1 MARIV
6 NRIISL
12 LRKRFSKS
20 QRGRRAGDRLFSKTI
35 RNATYATL
43 ILVGILLTGTVGY
56 IFLEG
61 WSLLD
66 SLWMTVIT
74 MSTVGFSEVTPLD
87 PAGRILTI
95 LLIVSTL
102 FIGGFAVGN
111 IGAFVFGGEVVNIL
125 RCRKLERDIDR
136 LSGHVI
142 LTGYGRVG
150 REAAKEWNMDELVI
164 IDNSSDNLSEADQ
177 AGFMTI
183 KGDATND
190 SILRKAGIERAHA
203 IMIATGHVADNV
215 LISLTARELNPAIII
230 SARGSEQS
238 SEVILKRA
246 GANKVVLPHQIG
258 GKRLAA
264 YLKHPSV
271 VHFLDL
277 VMRSDDLSLSL
288 QEFEVSA
295 DSCLVGQSLKKS
307 DIRKSSGG
315 ALVMAIKCSDG
326 KTVVAPPPDQTIE
339 AGNILIT
346 LGTDIALE
354 NVRKLTV

>member
-1 MARIV
+1 M

-12 LRKRFSKS
+12 LRKRFSKNL
-20 QRGRRAGDRLFSKTI
+20 RGGRASDKFFSRTV

-43 ILVGILLTGTVGY
+43 ILVGILVTGTLGY
-56 IFLEG
+56 VFLEG
-61 WSLLD
+61 WSTLD

-95 LLIVSTL
+95 ILIVSTL

-111 IGAFVFGGEVVNIL
+111 VGAFIFGGEVVSIL
-125 RCRKLERDIDR
+125 RGRKLEKNIDR
-136 LSGHVI
+136 LSGHTI

-150 REAAKEWNMDELVI
+150 REAAKEWNRDKLVI
-164 IDNSSDNLSEADQ
+164 IDNSSDDLAEADQ

-190 SILRKAGIERAHA
+190 SILCKAGIERAHS

-230 SARGSEQS
+230 SARGNESS

-246 GANKVVLPHQIG
+246 GANNVVLPHQIG
-258 GKRLAA
+258 GKRMAA
-264 YLKHPSV
+264 FLKHPSV

-295 DSCLVGQSLKKS
+295 ESCLVGQSLKES

-315 ALVMAIKCSDG
+315 ALVMAIKGSDG
-326 KTVVAPPPDQTIE
+326 KTVVAPLPDQIIE
-339 AGNILIT
+339 TGNILIT